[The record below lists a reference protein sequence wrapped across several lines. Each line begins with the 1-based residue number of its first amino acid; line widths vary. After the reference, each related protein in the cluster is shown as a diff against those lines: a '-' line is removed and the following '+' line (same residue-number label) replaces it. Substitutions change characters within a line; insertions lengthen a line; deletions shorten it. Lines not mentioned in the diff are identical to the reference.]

1 MAVTTGK
8 VRASYVHIFTPRV
21 PDNGGEAKY
30 SVTLLIPKSD
40 TATLNTLYA
49 DIERAKQEG
58 AQKAFNGNVPPQ
70 CKIPIYDGDGYRPS
84 GEAFGE
90 ECKGCM
96 VMTASAKDK
105 PVIVGLDMQEI
116 LNPADVYSGC
126 YIRASV
132 NMFAYNSNG
141 NKGIGCGLN
150 AVQKIEDGIPLTVR
164 VSAEEA
170 FGGAN
175 AYSGAM
181 MPQSMYGVPGQPAA
195 APPAY
200 QAPGYPQQPAYTVP
214 PLGAP
219 ASYGAPQGVPGQP
232 GYPAPLTGAGPQSMY
247 NVPGQPVPAQPVP
260 AQPGYN
266 APPAY
271 NAQMPQ
277 GTYIDPGQQTDPITG
292 KPIISGGIMGI

>member
-40 TATLNTLYA
+40 TATLNALYA

-96 VMTASAKDK
+96 VVTASAKDR

-150 AVQKIEDGIPLTVR
+150 AVQKIEDGAPLTVR
-164 VSAEEA
+164 ISAEEA

-175 AYSGAM
+175 AYSGAVT
-181 MPQSMYGVPGQPAA
+181 PQGLYSASGQPAPA
-195 APPAY
+195 APAY
-200 QAPGYPQQPAYTVP
+200 QAPGYPQPPVYNV
-214 PLGAP
+214 PLGTPAP
-219 ASYGAPQGVPGQP
+219 HSTQQGVPGQ
-232 GYPAPLTGAGPQSMY
+232 T
-247 NVPGQPVPAQPVP
+247 VPAQPAYQAQMPQGMYGVSGQP
-260 AQPGYN
+260 GSAQPG
-266 APPAY
+266 Y

-277 GTYIDPGQQTDPITG
+277 GAYGDPGQQMDPVTG
-292 KPIISGGIMGI
+292 RPIVSGGIMGI

>member
-21 PDNGGEAKY
+21 PDNGGGAKY
-30 SVTLLIPKSD
+30 SVTLLIPKND
-40 TATLNTLYA
+40 TTTLNALYA

-58 AQKAFNGNVPPQ
+58 AQRAFNGSVPPQ

-116 LNPADVYSGC
+116 LNPADVYPGC

-150 AVQKIEDGIPLTVR
+150 AVQKIEDGIPLTTR

-175 AYSGAM
+175 AYNGAVT
-181 MPQSMYGVPGQPAA
+181 PQGAYSVPGQPAGA
-195 APPAY
+195 ASAY
-200 QAPGYPQQPAYTVP
+200 QASGYPQQPVYSAP
-214 PLGAP
+214 SGAP
-219 ASYGAPQGVPGQP
+219 LSQGAQQG
-232 GYPAPLTGAGPQSMY
+232 
-247 NVPGQPVPAQPVP
+247 VPGQPVPAQPGYNPQMPQGMYGVPGQPAP
-260 AQPGYN
+260 AQPGYS
-266 APPAY
+266 
-271 NAQMPQ
+271 AQMPQ
-277 GTYIDPGQQTDPITG
+277 GAYGGPGQQTDPITG
-292 KPIISGGIMGI
+292 RPVVSGGIMGI